1 MDAGRDVE
9 KQKKARRKV
18 KVDNQVAYTDSNR
31 AMAVSMGDKEL
42 SKALKNFEKDVS
54 VEEMNSGVVNS
65 EMYKRQALHY
75 SARKQHEAARKYL
88 ESGEKIIC
96 STTHFSIEKSPAH
109 KLDPD
114 DLGILS
120 FLGEASL
127 SCGDSTAA
135 MGYAESVLEKVKNHE
150 KAFYLFI
157 YLFSGCHPLK
167 GNCCQGRISL

>member
-1 MDAGRDVE
+1 M
-9 KQKKARRKV
+9 
-18 KVDNQVAYTDSNR
+18 DNQCAYTDSNR
-31 AMAVSMGDKEL
+31 AMAVCIGDKEL
-42 SKALKNFEKDVS
+42 SKALKNFEKDIS

-88 ESGEKIIC
+88 ES
-96 STTHFSIEKSPAH
+96 AH

-114 DLGILS
+114 DLEILS

-135 MGYAESVLEKVKNHE
+135 RSYAESVLEKVKT
-150 KAFYLFI
+150 YI
-157 YLFSGCHPLK
+157 
-167 GNCCQGRISL
+167 ID